1 MKKNLLSLFVVLG
14 TGILSFAQTNSGF
27 ENWSQNP
34 TLQQPEEPTGWVTAN
49 VLASPLVTFPNPNPN
64 PTSAFKAGT
73 PNNYQGT
80 YSLDL
85 NTIQLIV
92 NPDST
97 VFPNIVGAAFLGSIQ
112 VGASVTVYDREAY
125 TGRPANI
132 SFAAKYAPNGVDTAW
147 CLVEITKWNTGT
159 NSRDTIA
166 ELSIPIAP
174 NANYQTYNVPLTYYS
189 TTTFPDSLRI
199 LFSSSGFFSPKVGS
213 QLHADA
219 IGLYGSNSVEDVYSL
234 SSLVSVFPNPATDA
248 IAITTNID
256 NAKNVI
262 LYDAIGKT
270 IGKYELQNKEVKVNT
285 SFFPI
290 GSYFY
295 SILDEDGKVLT
306 GGDFNVTR

>member
-1 MKKNLLSLFVVLG
+1 MKKHLLSLFVVFGMG
-14 TGILSFAQTNSGF
+14 TFSFAQTNSGF
-27 ENWSQNP
+27 ENWAQNP
-34 TLQQPEEPTGWVTAN
+34 TLQQTEEPTGWVTAN
-49 VLASPLVTFPNPNPN
+49 VFASPLVTFPNPNPN
-64 PTSAFKAGT
+64 PTSSFKAVA
-73 PNNYQGT
+73 PNLYQGT
-80 YSLDL
+80 YSMEL

-97 VFPNIVGAAFLGSIQ
+97 VFPNIVGAAFLGSIV

-166 ELSIPIAP
+166 ELSIPIA
-174 NANYQTYNVPLTYYS
+174 ASATYQTYNLPLTYYS
-189 TTTFPDSLRI
+189 TTLFPDSLRI
-199 LFSSSGFFSPKVGS
+199 LFSSSSFVSPQVGS
-213 QLHADA
+213 KLHADA
-219 IGLYGSNSVEDVYSL
+219 VGLYGSNSVEDIYSF
-234 SSLVSVFPNPATDA
+234 SSLVSVFPNPATEKVT
-248 IAITTNID
+248 ITADID
-256 NAKNVI
+256 IAKNVI

-270 IGKYELQNKEVKVNT
+270 VGRHELKNKEVIVNT
-285 SFFPI
+285 TLFPA

-295 SILDEDGKVLT
+295 SILDESGKVLT